1 MDAKPVLMIIV
12 ENGRRETMKCPYRK
26 NIVLIKT
33 EKTEETR
40 ETYEECYKNECPLYT
55 ESCNGCLRV
64 ESIKK

>member
-1 MDAKPVLMIIV
+1 
-12 ENGRRETMKCPYRK
+12 MKCPYRK